1 MNTTVPE
8 IEKFSGTNKDD
19 CPAFCVRMETIFLYD
34 QTSAVARGV
43 RPEPAPARPFQV
55 GLDLNGLNQF
65 NNDMMDWRPLDL
77 AWRKK
82 HEKMEEQSSISR
94 SKLHARCGPMVLS
107 SLSILLNTHNHP
119 PPNQHRLISMQDRLF
134 AEWTHIKDNFLP
146 DIADYAAVAFRK
158 LDLST
163 DEGGVRQHI
172 DVFQSQIIYI
182 DVLTRNAPA
191 PEPLFRVVA
200 GANVAVP
207 VVNPYMPTDH
217 QLKQMFL
224 KGITHEQ
231 LQPLKLALSMD
242 DVITFTQCIAKMLK
256 ANDKILAA
264 LKVDKFSNMRT
275 DTHPFKA
282 GLEYS
287 HLTVADHQKRQAK
300 LAKFESDFDDIS
312 YSRANV
318 TTSQSEAYTSRGR
331 DYGRDD
337 RRDDSRRDDSRR
349 RDDGSTPQYGVTQ
362 CYNCGSPNH
371 KAVDC
376 PELRC
381 NTCFRTWNSKNDPGR
396 HTSYNC
402 PDRNVRGRSGS
413 RDRNSRDRS
422 RDRSAGYNTFNN
434 RGRSNS
440 PRQSANTSSSSQ
452 RPGTPRADNNDN

>member
-8 IEKFSGTNKDD
+8 KDIFSGTNKDD

-34 QTSAVARGV
+34 QTSAVARGI

-55 GLDLNGLNQF
+55 VFDLNGLNQF

-77 AWRKK
+77 AWHKK
-82 HEKMEEQSSISR
+82 YDKMEEQSSISR

-107 SLSILLNTHNHP
+107 SLAILLNTHNHP
-119 PPNQHRLISMQDRLF
+119 PPNAHRLISMQDRLF
-134 AEWTHIKDNFLP
+134 NEWTHIKVHFLP
-146 DIADYAAVAFRK
+146 DIADYAAVAVQK
-158 LDLST
+158 LNLST

-182 DVLTRNAPA
+182 DVLARNTPA
-191 PEPLFRVVA
+191 PEVLFRVVA

-207 VVNPYMPTDH
+207 AVNPYMPTDI

-224 KGITHEQ
+224 KGIMHLQ

-242 DVITFTQCIAKMLK
+242 DIITFNHCVTSMLK
-256 ANDKILAA
+256 ANDKIQAA
-264 LKVDKFSNMRT
+264 ITVDRFSNMRT

-282 GLEYS
+282 GLEYG
-287 HLTVADHQKRQAK
+287 HLTVAEHQKRQAK

-318 TTSQSEAYTSRGR
+318 ASSQSEAYGSRGR

-337 RRDDSRRDDSRR
+337 RKDDYRRPDNKQ
-349 RDDGSTPQYGVTQ
+349 PQYGITQ

-371 KAVDC
+371 KAADC

-381 NTCFRTWNSKNDPGR
+381 NICFQTWNSKNDPGR
-396 HTSYNC
+396 HTSFNC
-402 PDRNVRGRSGS
+402 PDRTTRGRSGS

-440 PRQSANTSSSSQ
+440 PRQSANNSNSSQ
-452 RPGTPRADNNDN
+452 RPGTPRADSNEN